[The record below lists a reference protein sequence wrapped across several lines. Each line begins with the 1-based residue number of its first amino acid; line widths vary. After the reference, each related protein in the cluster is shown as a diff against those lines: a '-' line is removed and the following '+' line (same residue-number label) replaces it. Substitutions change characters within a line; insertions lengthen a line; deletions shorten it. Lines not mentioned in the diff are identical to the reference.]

1 MSAPAIRPRWRVLAR
16 GLADLLLPRAC
27 ACCRQ
32 SLAADASDLVCGTCW
47 ARLDVFP
54 EPSCPRCGHPRVL
67 PPGVSANVDAGAP
80 PPFGPCRWCDRLPA
94 TVRAV
99 RSVARMDRGT
109 AGAIVHALKY
119 AGWQDV
125 ARTMGRRMA
134 RTAWPS
140 DVLAERAAV
149 LPVPL
154 APVRERER
162 GFNQSRLLAAEV
174 ARQWGIPLWDDVL
187 RRTRATRS
195 QTQLTPSE
203 RTRNV
208 SSAFDIV
215 PGAIARLRGR
225 HLVIVDDVITTA
237 ATLNAATE
245 VLTNHGVR
253 LVSYL
258 TFARAPEAGE
268 RALHVSDPD
277 QT

>member
-1 MSAPAIRPRWRVLAR
+1 MSEPAARPRWRVLAR

-27 ACCRQ
+27 ASCRQ
-32 SLAADASDLVCGTCW
+32 SLAADAPDPVCGTCW
-47 ARLDVFP
+47 ARLESFP
-54 EPSCPRCGHPRVL
+54 EPSCPRCGHPRAL
-67 PPGVSANVDAGAP
+67 PPGASGRRDDDAS
-80 PPFGPCRWCDRLPA
+80 PPFGACRWCERLPP

-99 RSVARMDRGT
+99 RSVARVDRGT

-119 AGWQDV
+119 AGWQEV
-125 ARTMGRRMA
+125 ARGMGSRMA
-134 RTAWPS
+134 RTAWPP

-174 ARQWGIPLWDDVL
+174 ARLWGIPLWDDVL

-203 RTRNV
+203 RSRNV
-208 SSAFDIV
+208 SSAFDID
-215 PGAIARLRGR
+215 PGVTARLRGT
-225 HLVIVDDVITTA
+225 HLVLVDDVITTA

-245 VLTNHGVR
+245 VLTGHGVR

-258 TFARAPEAGE
+258 TFGRAPEAGD
-268 RALHVSDPD
+268 RTIHVSDPD